1 MNNLKEE
8 HLINMDMDRAFDM
21 FQKSYIK
28 STGKSWDKDKFI
40 SRAQGWEFYGDD
52 NGFVAI
58 RKQKSALIKLVGVAG
73 SLKSIYKGIKEI
85 QNTYSNYPIWGMVSI
100 NIANQLERIGG
111 FIPVKVKSG
120 IKNTIFLN
128 LIKTMIPSS
137 VFGGATITKLNND
150 GTLSFSHPDVGET
163 NKILIGNKLY
173 LDYFKDQLL
182 NLKNVPDI
190 VKNQVIGM
198 LPENTSLS
206 EEIYPNNTAT
216 LYHRTKKT
224 ENIEKIMSDGWS
236 DSGSGL
242 YGRGVYTTYILRDQM
257 TESMFNYG
265 KILLKFKY
273 TGLDKLLVFELDEAK
288 KIHGKN
294 YKLIDQLK
302 KLKVYDNL
310 KSIDKDIDLVI
321 DNHQYS
327 LENSSSI
334 KSSDIAQSMIEDYP
348 ILKDKLAGI
357 LYYGRR
363 DGRCILVYP
372 PAENLILLAYCI
384 SDNESDESELDWKN
398 LQSSKIG
405 DINFSKGMYGKPKLK
420 IPIKINHV
428 NLSDNLIDRIKYYKK
443 NIANI
448 DTSQSIDIISK
459 INSNVELKI
468 FIELYIKY
476 NPDDGVNIIHYVK
489 DKDKDAIAKIIINAK
504 QNNLS
509 DNNVYRLLSNAID
522 KDAIARSIG
531 NNNINKLSDSNV
543 SKLLDMAKDNDAI
556 TKLIINAKQGNLS
569 DRNVSSLLYYAK
581 DTDAITKLI
590 INAKQNNLSDNNV
603 YYLLSNAKDKDAM
616 ARIIINNKQNNLSDD
631 NVHRLLDMA
640 KDKDAI
646 AKLIGNNNINKLS
659 EANIYYLLNDAADK
673 DAMARIIINAKQGNL
688 SDNNVYRLLNSAK
701 DKDAIVRI
709 IINAKQGNLSDNNVY
724 YLLSNAKDKDAIAR
738 IIINAKQNNLSDD
751 NVYNLLDRATDKDA
765 IVRIIGNNNIN
776 KLSDDNVYNLL
787 DRATD
792 KDAIVRII
800 GNNNI
805 NKLSDDNV
813 YNLLERATDKD
824 AMARIIGNN
833 NINKLSDS
841 KVYRLL
847 SKKDIYLDILL
858 KYISRDR
865 LQNIIDSN
873 KLNVQLPNMV
883 AERHYKY
890 KEYFKNL

>member
-1 MNNLKEE
+1 M
-8 HLINMDMDRAFDM
+8 
-21 FQKSYIK
+21 
-28 STGKSWDKDKFI
+28 
-40 SRAQGWEFYGDD
+40 
-52 NGFVAI
+52 
-58 RKQKSALIKLVGVAG
+58 IKLTD
-73 SLKSIYKGIKEI
+73 I
-85 QNTYSNYPIWGMVSI
+85 
-100 NIANQLERIGG
+100 
-111 FIPVKVKSG
+111 
-120 IKNTIFLN
+120 IKNQ
-128 LIKTMIPSS
+128 
-137 VFGGATITKLNND
+137 A
-150 GTLSFSHPDVGET
+150 
-163 NKILIGNKLY
+163 
-173 LDYFKDQLL
+173 
-182 NLKNVPDI
+182 
-190 VKNQVIGM
+190 IGM

-216 LYHRTKKT
+216 LYHRTKET

-334 KSSDIAQSMIEDYP
+334 KSSDVAQSMIEDYP
-348 ILKDKLAGI
+348 ILTDKLAGI
-357 LYYGRR
+357 LYYGRN
-363 DGRCILVYP
+363 DGRCILIYP
-372 PAENLILLAYCI
+372 PAKNLILLAYCI
-384 SDNESDESELDWKN
+384 SDKSSVKSSVKSSDESELDWKN

-476 NPDDGVNIIHYVK
+476 NPDKCVQLISYAKDKDAMARIIINAKQNNLSNLDVYYLLRYTKDTDEMARIIGNDNINKLSDDNVLRLLDMAK
-489 DKDKDAIAKIIINAK
+489 DKDAMTRIIINAKQNNLSESNIYNLLLYAKDKDAIARSIGNNNINKLSDDDVHVLLHNAKDTDGIVKIIINAKQNNLSESTIYNLLLYAKDIDAMAKLIGNNNINKLSDNNVSRLLSDAPDEDKDAMARIIINAK

-509 DNNVYRLLSNAID
+509 DNNVYRLLNSATD
-522 KDAIARSIG
+522 KDG
-531 NNNINKLSDSNV
+531 
-543 SKLLDMAKDNDAI
+543 
-556 TKLIINAKQGNLS
+556 
-569 DRNVSSLLYYAK
+569 
-581 DTDAITKLI
+581 
-590 INAKQNNLSDNNV
+590 
-603 YYLLSNAKDKDAM
+603 
-616 ARIIINNKQNNLSDD
+616 
-631 NVHRLLDMA
+631 
-640 KDKDAI
+640 I

-659 EANIYYLLNDAADK
+659 DDNVSGLLLYAPDI
-673 DAMARIIINAKQGNL
+673 DAMARII
-688 SDNNVYRLLNSAK
+688 
-701 DKDAIVRI
+701 
-709 IINAKQGNLSDNNVY
+709 
-724 YLLSNAKDKDAIAR
+724 
-738 IIINAKQNNLSDD
+738 
-751 NVYNLLDRATDKDA
+751 
-765 IVRIIGNNNIN
+765 GNNKIN
-776 KLSDDNVYNLL
+776 KLSDIKVYSLL
-787 DRATD
+787 SNAP
-792 KDAIVRII
+792 
-800 GNNNI
+800 
-805 NKLSDDNV
+805 
-813 YNLLERATDKD
+813 DKD

-833 NINKLSDS
+833 NINKLSDES
-841 KVYRLL
+841 IYFLL
-847 SKKDIYLDILL
+847 YFKKDTYLDILL

-865 LQNIIDSN
+865 LQNIIDSK
-873 KLNVQLPNMV
+873 KLDVQLPSMV

>member
-1 MNNLKEE
+1 MIELKEE

-21 FQKSYIK
+21 FQKSYVK
-28 STGKSWDKDKFI
+28 STGTSWDKDKFI

-58 RKQKSALIKLVGVAG
+58 RKQKSKLIKLVGVAG

-100 NIANQLERIGG
+100 DIANQLERIGG

-150 GTLSFSHPDVGET
+150 GTLSFSYPDVGET

-224 ENIEKIMSDGWS
+224 ENIKKIMSDGWS

-242 YGRGVYTTYILRDQM
+242 YGRGVYTTYVLRDQM
-257 TESMFNYG
+257 EESMSKYG

-310 KSIDKDIDLVI
+310 KNIDKDIDLVI

-327 LENSSSI
+327 LEDSSSI
-334 KSSDIAQSMIEDYP
+334 KSSDVAQSMIEDYP
-348 ILKDKLAGI
+348 ILTDKLAGI
-357 LYYGRR
+357 LYYGRN

-384 SDNESDESELDWKN
+384 SDNNSDKSELDWKN

-428 NLSDNLIDRIKYYKK
+428 NLSDNLIDRINYYKK

-448 DTSQSIDIISK
+448 DLNKSADIISK

-476 NPDDGVNIIHYVK
+476 NPDKGFYIMRYVK
-489 DKDKDAIAKIIINAK
+489 DKDKDAMAKILINAKENNLSDLDVYCLLYYTNDKDAIAKFIGYHNINKLSDYNVYGVLSNAPDKDAMARIIINAKQNNLNDNNVYTLLNYSTDKDAIVKLIGNDKINKLSDDNVSRLLDMARDKDAMARIIINAKQNNLSNNTVSRLLYYAKDKDAMARILINAKPNNLSDDNVYTLLRHTTDIDAMARIIINANQNNLSESNIYNLLIYSKDKDAIAKLIGNNINKLSDNTVSRLLYSTTDTDAMARIIINAK

-509 DNNVYRLLSNAID
+509 DNNVDSLLSYAKD
-522 KDAIARSIG
+522 KDAIVKLIG
-531 NNNINKLSDSNV
+531 NNINKLSGTKIYN
-543 SKLLDMAKDNDAI
+543 LLN
-556 TKLIINAKQGNLS
+556 NA
-569 DRNVSSLLYYAK
+569 
-581 DTDAITKLI
+581 T
-590 INAKQNNLSDNNV
+590 
-603 YYLLSNAKDKDAM
+603 DKDG
-616 ARIIINNKQNNLSDD
+616 
-631 NVHRLLDMA
+631 
-640 KDKDAI
+640 I
-646 AKLIGNNNINKLS
+646 AKLIGNNINKL
-659 EANIYYLLNDAADK
+659 NGRNVYGLLNNATDK
-673 DAMARIIINAKQGNL
+673 DAMARIIINAKQ
-688 SDNNVYRLLNSAK
+688 
-701 DKDAIVRI
+701 
-709 IINAKQGNLSDNNVY
+709 
-724 YLLSNAKDKDAIAR
+724 
-738 IIINAKQNNLSDD
+738 NNLSDLD
-751 NVYNLLDRATDKDA
+751 VYWLLYYTKD
-765 IVRIIGNNNIN
+765 
-776 KLSDDNVYNLL
+776 
-787 DRATD
+787 T
-792 KDAIVRII
+792 
-800 GNNNI
+800 
-805 NKLSDDNV
+805 
-813 YNLLERATDKD
+813 
-824 AMARIIGNN
+824 
-833 NINKLSDS
+833 
-841 KVYRLL
+841 
-847 SKKDIYLDILL
+847 YLDILL

-873 KLNVQLPNMV
+873 KLNVQLPSMV
-883 AERHYKY
+883 AERHYNY